1 MVLRKKGKNME
12 NKQIHQDHDYSL
24 EAIPQNARKGFFSM
38 LVVMLGF
45 AFFSASMLAGG
56 NIGTSLNMPDFIK
69 AVVIGN
75 ILLCIYTGLLACIA
89 GDTGLSTHLLA
100 RYSFGEKGSY
110 LLSFLV
116 SVTQVGW
123 FGVGVAMF
131 AIPVSK
137 VTGINLWVLI
147 IVSGLLMT
155 ATAYFGMKSLT
166 ILSMIAVPAIAILGS
181 ISAGKAITDVGGISG
196 LLAIEP
202 TGTMT
207 MSTALA
213 AVVATFISGGTLTPD
228 FTRFSKDRKVAIS
241 TTVIAFLIGNSLMLA
256 FGAIGAMVTGQAD
269 ISEVMFTQGL
279 IIPAI
284 IILGLNIWTTNDN
297 ALYGSGLGFSNITKQ
312 PKNRMVVING
322 IIGTLLAMIL
332 YNNFMAWLNML
343 NSFIPATGAVL
354 IADYFIINRGR
365 YTDFKNA
372 KFKSVNV
379 NAIISWVAGVIGAYT
394 IPGITPVNSVLTAMI
409 TYVVLTELTKSKEVK
424 EKNIA

>member
-1 MVLRKKGKNME
+1 MNKK
-12 NKQIHQDHDYSL
+12 QQHQDHDYSL
-24 EAIPQNARKGFFSM
+24 EAIPQEDKKGFLSM

-56 NIGTSLNMPDFIK
+56 NIGTSLNMSDFIK
-69 AVVIGN
+69 AVIFGN
-75 ILLCIYTGLLACIA
+75 ILLCIYTGLLAYMA

-110 LLSFLV
+110 LLSGLV
-116 SVTQVGW
+116 SITQIGW

-131 AIPVSK
+131 AIPVAK
-137 VTGINLWVLI
+137 VTGINAWILI
-147 IVSGLLMT
+147 IALGLLMT

-181 ISAGKAITDVGGISG
+181 VSAGKAISDVGGIAT
-196 LLAIEP
+196 LLSIKP

-207 MSTALA
+207 MSAALA
-213 AVVATFISGGTLTPD
+213 AVVGTFISGGTLTAD
-228 FTRFSKDRKVAIS
+228 FTRFSKDKKTAVS
-241 TTVIAFLIGNSLMLA
+241 STVIAFLIGNSLMLA
-256 FGAIGAMVTGQAD
+256 FGAIGAIATGQAD

-312 PKNRMVVING
+312 PKSRMVIING
-322 IIGTLLAMIL
+322 IVGTLLSMVL
-332 YNNFMAWLNML
+332 YNNFMTWLNIL

-354 IADYFIINRGR
+354 IADYFIINKGK
-365 YTDFKNA
+365 YTDFKTT
-372 KFKSVNV
+372 KFKVVNI
-379 NAIISWVAGVIGAYT
+379 NAVIAWGLGVIGAYT
-394 IPGITPVNSVLTAMI
+394 IPGITPVNSVLTTVI
-409 TYVVLTELTKSKEVK
+409 TYVILTKIELRKEVGIK
-424 EKNIA
+424 FSEKITA

>member
-1 MVLRKKGKNME
+1 MNKK
-12 NKQIHQDHDYSL
+12 QQHQDHDYSL
-24 EAIPQNARKGFFSM
+24 EAIPQSEKKGFMSM

-45 AFFSASMLAGG
+45 AFFSASMIAGG
-56 NIGTSLNMPDFIK
+56 NIGTSLNMGDFLK
-69 AVVIGN
+69 AVILGN

-110 LLSFLV
+110 LLSGLV
-116 SVTQVGW
+116 SITQVGW

-137 VTGINLWVLI
+137 VTGINLWTLI

-181 ISAGKAITDVGGISG
+181 VSAGKAIGDVGGISG
-196 LLAIEP
+196 LLAIKP
-202 TGTMT
+202 SGTMT
-207 MSTALA
+207 MSAALA
-213 AVVATFISGGTLTPD
+213 AVVGTFISGGTLTPD
-228 FTRFSKDRKVAIS
+228 FTRFSKDRKTAMS
-241 TTVIAFLIGNSLMLA
+241 TTVIAFLVGNSLMLA
-256 FGAIGAMVTGQAD
+256 FGAIGAMVTGQSD

-312 PKNRMVVING
+312 PKSRMVIING
-322 IIGTLLAMIL
+322 VVGTFLSMIL
-332 YNNFMAWLNML
+332 YNNFMTWLNIL
-343 NSFIPATGAVL
+343 NSFIPATGAVI
-354 IADYFIINRGR
+354 IADYFIINKGK
-365 YTDFKNA
+365 YTDFKTT
-372 KFKSVNV
+372 KFKSVNIS
-379 NAIISWVAGVIGAYT
+379 AIIAWVAGVIGAYT
-394 IPGITPVNSVLTAMI
+394 IPGITPVNSVLTTVV
-409 TYVVLTELTKSKEVK
+409 TYVVLTKLTVKKEVK
-424 EKNIA
+424 VEVAA

>member
-1 MVLRKKGKNME
+1 MNKK
-12 NKQIHQDHDYSL
+12 QHQDHDYSL
-24 EAIPQNARKGFFSM
+24 EAIPQSEKKGFMSM

-45 AFFSASMLAGG
+45 AFFSASMIAGG
-56 NIGTSLNMPDFIK
+56 NIGTSLNMGDFLK
-69 AVVIGN
+69 SVIFGN

-100 RYSFGEKGSY
+100 RYSFGQKGSY
-110 LLSFLV
+110 LLSGLV
-116 SVTQVGW
+116 SITQVGW

-137 VTGINLWVLI
+137 VTGINLWILI

-181 ISAGKAITDVGGISG
+181 VSAGKAIGDVGGISG
-196 LLAIEP
+196 LLAIKP
-202 TGTMT
+202 SGNMT
-207 MSTALA
+207 MSAALA
-213 AVVATFISGGTLTPD
+213 AVVGTFISGGTLTPD
-228 FTRFSKDRKVAIS
+228 FTRFSKDRKTAIS

-284 IILGLNIWTTNDN
+284 VILGLNIWTTNDN

-312 PKNRMVVING
+312 PKSRMVIING
-322 IIGTLLAMIL
+322 IVGTLLSMVL
-332 YNNFMAWLNML
+332 YNNFMTWLNIL
-343 NSFIPATGAVL
+343 NSFIPATGAVI
-354 IADYFIINRGR
+354 IADYFIINKGK
-365 YTDFKNA
+365 YTDFKTT
-372 KFKSVNV
+372 KFKIVNI
-379 NAIISWVAGVIGAYT
+379 NAIIAWALGVIGAYI
-394 IPGITPVNSVLTAMI
+394 IPGITPLNSVLTTVV
-409 TYVVLTELTKSKEVK
+409 TYVVLTKLTAKKEVK
-424 EKNIA
+424 VEVAA